1 MTNKPYD
8 QDGSEPILLL
18 IQQIREG
25 TVSPKSISKD
35 KRHEIVGLLFVQGQ
49 DAPTIAQFLK
59 VCDKTVRRDLAEIRE
74 KNALSPD
81 PKFVKIAIG
90 EMFVL
95 SQQHISHLMRLSRS
109 KEGSVGEKVQAEYL
123 AHRVSMER
131 MQRLQS
137 LGYLPTQPQA
147 IIGSFYHNL
156 TGDELAKKFQ
166 EISGEVV
173 EVDQVLKDCGI
184 ENLEASQGLLEIKK
198 ALEKHQE
205 LKKDEGKNEQHE

>member
-1 MTNKPYD
+1 MINKPYD
-8 QDGSEPILLL
+8 QDDGEPFLSL
-18 IQQIREG
+18 IQKIREG
-25 TVSPKSISKD
+25 AVSPKSISKEM
-35 KRHEIVGLLFVQGQ
+35 RHEIAGLLFVQGQ
-49 DAPTIAQFLK
+49 DVSTIAQFLK

-81 PKFVKIAIG
+81 PKFVKMAIG

-95 SQQHISHLMRLSRS
+95 SQQHISHLMRLSRL
-109 KEGSVGEKVQAEYL
+109 KEGSVGEKAQAEYL

-156 TGDELAKKFQ
+156 SSDELTKKFQ

-184 ENLEASQGLLEIKK
+184 ENLDASQGLSEIKK

-205 LKKDEGKNEQHE
+205 PKKEEEKNEQHE